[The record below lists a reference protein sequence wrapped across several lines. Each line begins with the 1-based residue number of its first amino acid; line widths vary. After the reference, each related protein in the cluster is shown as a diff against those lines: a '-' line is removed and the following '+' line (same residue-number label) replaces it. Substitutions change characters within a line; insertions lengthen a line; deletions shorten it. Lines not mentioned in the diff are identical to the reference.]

1 MNHRILR
8 VKELIRREV
17 GMILEKNFSFKDCL
31 VTIHDVD
38 MTPDLKQCFIYV
50 GILGKGEPPEAII
63 QRLNEARGM
72 IQRQLFKRVVLKN
85 SPTLVFK
92 HTDSVERGVRVLNII
107 ESLPEPVA
115 DADSGSGEEHEYEEF
130 DEEEDDGDE
139 ERKK

>member
-17 GMILEKNFSFKDCL
+17 GTILERNFSFKDTL

-50 GILGKGEPPEAII
+50 GILGKGESPEAII
-63 QRLNEARGM
+63 QRLNEGRGM

-107 ESLPEPVA
+107 ENLPEPAA
-115 DADSGSGEEHEYEEF
+115 DAEGDYEGGALDEGEEETE
-130 DEEEDDGDE
+130 
-139 ERKK
+139 K

>member
-17 GMILEKNFSFKDCL
+17 GTILERNFSFSGAL

-50 GILGKGEPPEAII
+50 GVLGKGEPVDVII
-63 QRLNEARGM
+63 QRLNEGRGL

-85 SPTLVFK
+85 SPTLIFK

-107 ESLPEPVA
+107 ENLPPPAE
-115 DADSGSGEEHEYEEF
+115 DAKEAEEKAE
-130 DEEEDDGDE
+130 DEKED
-139 ERKK
+139 

>member
-17 GMILEKNFSFKDCL
+17 GTILERNFSFKDCL

-63 QRLNEARGM
+63 QRLNEGRGM

-107 ESLPEPVA
+107 ENLPEPA
-115 DADSGSGEEHEYEEF
+115 ADSGDEQVEF
-130 DEEEDDGDE
+130 DDEEEDE
-139 ERKK
+139 ETEK

>member
-17 GMILEKNFSFKDCL
+17 GTILERNFSFNGAL

-38 MTPDLKQCFIYV
+38 MTPDFKQCFVYV
-50 GILGKGEPPEAII
+50 GVLGKGESPDVII
-63 QRLNEARGM
+63 ERLNEGRGQ

-92 HTDSVERGVRVLNII
+92 HTDSIERGVRVLNII
-107 ESLPEPVA
+107 QNLPPPALDTEPERESAE
-115 DADSGSGEEHEYEEF
+115 
-130 DEEEDDGDE
+130 DGDLDDDTHP
-139 ERKK
+139 

>member
-17 GMILEKNFSFKDCL
+17 GTILERNFSFNGAL

-50 GILGKGEPPEAII
+50 GVLGKGEPVDVII
-63 QRLNEARGM
+63 QKLNEGRGL

-92 HTDSVERGVRVLNII
+92 HTDSVERGVRVLNLI
-107 ESLPEPVA
+107 ENLPPAAE
-115 DADSGSGEEHEYEEF
+115 DAEEAAEEAE
-130 DEEEDDGDE
+130 DEQKD
-139 ERKK
+139 

>member
-17 GMILEKNFSFKDCL
+17 GTILERNFSFSGAL

-50 GILGKGEPPEAII
+50 GVLGKGEPVDVIL
-63 QRLNEARGM
+63 QRLNEGRGM

-92 HTDSVERGVRVLNII
+92 HTDSVERGVRVLNLI
-107 ESLPEPVA
+107 ENLPPPAPAAE
-115 DADSGSGEEHEYEEF
+115 GEEEGELHH
-130 DEEEDDGDE
+130 EEESEDDTHP
-139 ERKK
+139 

>member
-17 GMILEKNFSFKDCL
+17 GTILERNFTFNGAL

-50 GILGKGEPPEAII
+50 GVLGKGEPVDVII
-63 QRLNEARGM
+63 QKLNEGRGL

-85 SPTLVFK
+85 SPTLIFK
-92 HTDSVERGVRVLNII
+92 HTDSVERGVRVLNLI
-107 ESLPEPVA
+107 ENLPPAAE
-115 DADSGSGEEHEYEEF
+115 DAEEA
-130 DEEEDDGDE
+130 DEEAEDEQKD
-139 ERKK
+139 

>member
-17 GMILEKNFSFKDCL
+17 GMILERNFSFHGAL

-50 GILGKGEPPEAII
+50 GVLGKGDPVDVII
-63 QRLNEARGM
+63 QRLNEGRGL

-92 HTDSVERGVRVLNII
+92 HTDSVERGVRVLNLI
-107 ESLPEPVA
+107 ENLPPAAEPGPEEAETLPE
-115 DADSGSGEEHEYEEF
+115 
-130 DEEEDDGDE
+130 DEEDE
-139 ERKK
+139 EQTKR

>member
-17 GMILEKNFSFKDCL
+17 GNILERNFTFRDCL

-50 GILGKGEPPEAII
+50 GILGKGEPPESII
-63 QRLNEARGM
+63 QRLNEGRGL

-85 SPTLVFK
+85 SPTLFFK

-107 ESLPEPVA
+107 ENLPEPA
-115 DADSGSGEEHEYEEF
+115 PAAESDLDEPEMDAEE
-130 DEEEDDGDE
+130 DEEDF
-139 ERKK
+139 KS

>member
-17 GMILEKNFSFKDCL
+17 GTILERNFSFNGAL

-50 GILGKGEPPEAII
+50 GVLGKGEPVDVII
-63 QRLNEARGM
+63 QKLNEGRGL

-92 HTDSVERGVRVLNII
+92 HTDSVERGVRVLNLI
-107 ESLPEPVA
+107 ENLPPAAE
-115 DADSGSGEEHEYEEF
+115 DAEEAE
-130 DEEEDDGDE
+130 DEQKD
-139 ERKK
+139 